1 MKKAYE
7 APKAE
12 KLEFDYS
19 ETVTA
24 SSGHKYLKYVDNYSG
39 CNENPS
45 NPPVWVDGDMD
56 SSCKW

>member
-12 KLEFDYS
+12 KLEFNYS

-24 SSGHKYLKYVDNYSG
+24 SSGHKYLMYVDNYSG
-39 CNENPS
+39 CNKSPS
-45 NPPVWVDGDMD
+45 DPPVWVDGDRD
-56 SSCKW
+56 GCNW